1 MELPP
6 LICLPSGEQ
15 LSAVAQQLGGGGE
28 GRSEGGGHTDILH
41 LLRIMLAQALN
52 QQDRN
57 LVAQLHETIR
67 CVSLFDEVKI
77 GTALGS
83 NHSRF

>member
-1 MELPP
+1 MVS
-6 LICLPSGEQ
+6 LPSGRQ
-15 LSAVAQQLGGGGE
+15 LLSLQELSENVEE
-28 GRSEGGGHTDILH
+28 GRRDGNNDILY

-67 CVSLFDEVKI
+67 CVSLFDEVP
-77 GTALGS
+77 T
-83 NHSRF
+83 

>member
-1 MELPP
+1 
-6 LICLPSGEQ
+6 
-15 LSAVAQQLGGGGE
+15 
-28 GRSEGGGHTDILH
+28 
-41 LLRIMLAQALN
+41 MLAQALN

-77 GTALGS
+77 GLILLS
-83 NHSRF
+83 NSVNSSLRP

>member
-1 MELPP
+1 MITSLNIVLSQVELPP
-6 LICLPSGEQ
+6 LISLPSGEQ
-15 LSAVAQQLGGGGE
+15 VSAGE
-28 GRSEGGGHTDILH
+28 SGVRSSDHIEILY

-67 CVSLFDEVKI
+67 CVSIFDEVKLAEI
-77 GTALGS
+77 L
-83 NHSRF
+83 FL

>member
-6 LICLPSGEQ
+6 LVSLPSGEQ
-15 LSAVAQQLGGGGE
+15 LPAVQHQQQGAGE
-28 GRSEGGGHTDILH
+28 GGLSRGDGHSDVLY

-57 LVAQLHETIR
+57 MVAQLHETIR
-67 CVSLFDEVKI
+67 CIATFDEVKRW
-77 GTALGS
+77 LPD
-83 NHSRF
+83 

>member
-1 MELPP
+1 LPP
-6 LICLPSGEQ
+6 SISLPSGEQ
-15 LSAVAQQLGGGGE
+15 VSAGE
-28 GRSEGGGHTDILH
+28 SGVRSSDHIEILY

-67 CVSLFDEVKI
+67 CVSLFDEVRNELI
-77 GTALGS
+77 LRLNS
-83 NHSRF
+83 SLRP